1 MPQAMSGCRGS
12 RSRREP
18 CWPTL
23 RTLGG
28 HARPRCRSH
37 TVGLKKCCALEHLLN
52 VNFFGFYKILCSGT
66 EVNTG
71 AEQSALTRLSALRA
85 LSGARSAARPQAR
98 PALLVSEPVAAS
110 SRSSSWASLPWQC
123 SRLSEPPPP
132 GWDCPEGRSVPGA
145 GVGGQGARPA
155 AGPQV
160 QRPRRCLVTVGGGLP
175 GEEEGGGEHPEEKL
189 RLDLGLVESAGER
202 APQVSAR
209 SAPHPAGRGPPPP
222 SLPQPSPAG
231 SSCCG
236 ARGARPRSACATPAS

>member
-28 HARPRCRSH
+28 HARPPCRSH

-85 LSGARSAARPQAR
+85 LSGARPAARPQAR
-98 PALLVSEPVAAS
+98 PVLLVSEPVAAS

-123 SRLSEPPPP
+123 SRLSSPRLP
-132 GWDCPEGRSVPGA
+132 GGTVPRGGLCPGRG
-145 GVGGQGARPA
+145 GGQGARPA

>member
-1 MPQAMSGCRGS
+1 MLGYRSKH
-12 RSRREP
+12 RSRAERSDPPLSPARALWGAPGRAASGPP
-18 CWPTL
+18 CSPRLGARGGFVTL
-23 RTLGG
+23 VLVGVASLAVFAALG
-28 HARPRCRSH
+28 APASR
-37 TVGLKKCCALEHLLN
+37 VGLSRGAVCAR
-52 VNFFGFYKILCSGT
+52 GG
-66 EVNTG
+66 G
-71 AEQSALTRLSALRA
+71 
-85 LSGARSAARPQAR
+85 
-98 PALLVSEPVAAS
+98 
-110 SRSSSWASLPWQC
+110 
-123 SRLSEPPPP
+123 
-132 GWDCPEGRSVPGA
+132 
-145 GVGGQGARPA
+145 GGQGARPA

>member
-1 MPQAMSGCRGS
+1 MLGYRSKH
-12 RSRREP
+12 RSRAERSDPPLSPARALWGAPGRAASGPP
-18 CWPTL
+18 CSP
-23 RTLGG
+23 RLG
-28 HARPRCRSH
+28 ARGGFVTFVLVGVASLAVFAALGAPASR
-37 TVGLKKCCALEHLLN
+37 VGLSRGAVCAR
-52 VNFFGFYKILCSGT
+52 G
-66 EVNTG
+66 
-71 AEQSALTRLSALRA
+71 
-85 LSGARSAARPQAR
+85 
-98 PALLVSEPVAAS
+98 
-110 SRSSSWASLPWQC
+110 
-123 SRLSEPPPP
+123 
-132 GWDCPEGRSVPGA
+132 

>member
-85 LSGARSAARPQAR
+85 LSGARPAARPQAR

-145 GVGGQGARPA
+145 GWGGRGHDPPRGRRFSALA
-155 AGPQV
+155 AASSQSEEDYLE
-160 QRPRRCLVTVGGGLP
+160 RRR
-175 GEEEGGGEHPEEKL
+175 E
-189 RLDLGLVESAGER
+189 VESILKKNSDWIWDWSSRPEN
-202 APQVSAR
+202 V
-209 SAPHPAGRGPPPP
+209 PPK
-222 SLPQPSPAG
+222 
-231 SSCCG
+231 
-236 ARGARPRSACATPAS
+236 